1 MDMHQ
6 PEPEPQSE
14 QKENAGRAVP
24 FTVSLSLLLAFIVLV
39 TGVRET
45 FVAPGVE
52 RSSFGG
58 GHFGI
63 LTEAL
68 HVFEETTGIPLRPGQ
83 DDIDRAIYLMTI
95 TAAGEQDIDVLERVY
110 TEVEDSD
117 INVPR
122 AVPPGLEDIWVA
134 MEILR
139 RDYPDAPLVALTEA
153 ARRGLFVRGQDPAL
167 TFLDSRQYENAQEFF
182 AEGSYEGIGARV
194 GATSADINVIS
205 DVFLGGPAELAGL
218 QAGDGIVSVD
228 GVSAIGM
235 AVDDLV
241 QIVKGE
247 SGTEVVLEI
256 RRPWD
261 DDTSLMS
268 VPVVRGVVAT
278 SLEARVL
285 GEDTGRPLVGYIAVE
300 RFHRE
305 TGQDFHAALG
315 TLLER
320 DIAALILDVRSNP
333 GGSLSGAVSMVGE
346 FVPDGLAM
354 YEVTREGRRIEWEVN
369 DDGQAFE
376 LPLAVLVNGFSASA
390 SEVVAGALQDHDR
403 ATVYGTRTYGKG
415 SVQTFQ
421 ELSDGSALYVT
432 VSSWFTPSGRQIQ
445 GTGIAPDVTV
455 SWTLGDYLGEADSA
469 LSTAYWD
476 LVDGLATG
484 PTA

>member
-1 MDMHQ
+1 M
-6 PEPEPQSE
+6 
-14 QKENAGRAVP
+14 
-24 FTVSLSLLLAFIVLV
+24 
-39 TGVRET
+39 
-45 FVAPGVE
+45 
-52 RSSFGG
+52 
-58 GHFGI
+58 
-63 LTEAL
+63 
-68 HVFEETTGIPLRPGQ
+68 
-83 DDIDRAIYLMTI
+83 
-95 TAAGEQDIDVLERVY
+95 
-110 TEVEDSD
+110 
-117 INVPR
+117 
-122 AVPPGLEDIWVA
+122 
-134 MEILR
+134 
-139 RDYPDAPLVALTEA
+139 
-153 ARRGLFVRGQDPAL
+153 
-167 TFLDSRQYENAQEFF
+167 
-182 AEGSYEGIGARV
+182 